1 MFCLVQR
8 GQKWYLNCKNLLFLS
23 SQVMQCPHFEL
34 TIHLWQ
40 KIYTRPEK
48 IFKMD
53 QWLRSFKDLVYIY
66 LSTSSLIW
74 PSYTMR
80 ARILE
85 KKCFYL
91 KNSSKTEHFLTKRI
105 ISLSSITCKYS
116 NRTCKLCSLLAI
128 NALFVCLSC
137 FFIALIAPSYLG
149 RASRQ

>member
-80 ARILE
+80 ATILE
-85 KKCFYL
+85 KVFQPEKFL
-91 KNSSKTEHFLTKRI
+91 KTEHFPTKRI

-116 NRTCKLCSLLAI
+116 SRTCKLCSPLAI

-137 FFIALIAPSYLG
+137 FLLPLLPTSYIG